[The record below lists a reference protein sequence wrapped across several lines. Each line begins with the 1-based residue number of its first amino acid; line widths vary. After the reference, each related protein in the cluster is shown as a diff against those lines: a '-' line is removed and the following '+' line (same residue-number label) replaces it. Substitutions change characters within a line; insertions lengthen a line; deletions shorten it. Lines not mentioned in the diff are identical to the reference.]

1 MADHRAIDLT
11 ICVTVDADIRSLNPE
26 GQAAIMPPSVNSIR
40 KALFDSPFADYILGV
55 ALMGER
61 SRAMT
66 AAEIYLSITGDRDSR
81 TYEEGT
87 SHDTER

>member
-1 MADHRAIDLT
+1 MPDHHAVDLT
-11 ICVTVDADIRSLNPE
+11 ICVTVDADIQSLNPQ
-26 GQAAIMPPSVNSIR
+26 GGGAIMPPSINSIR

-81 TYEEGT
+81 TYERG
-87 SHDTER
+87 SQHGKR